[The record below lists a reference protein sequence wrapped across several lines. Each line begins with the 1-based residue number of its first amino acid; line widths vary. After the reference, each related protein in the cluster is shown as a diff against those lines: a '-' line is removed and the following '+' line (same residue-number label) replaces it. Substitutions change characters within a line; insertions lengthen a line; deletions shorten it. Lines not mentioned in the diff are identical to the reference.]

1 MLVFDIGP
9 VYIKSAIIFEENEQL
24 LNKFTSLLNT
34 KPDSKDIFDLNLSIK
49 YKNYRLYFFKIN
61 LFKIEEFK
69 SSKGLEIISEILKE
83 KYKNI
88 NNNVFLPHSELPLA
102 YYCGLLSEKVANIIF
117 ETFNV
122 KCVKIGHLNQL
133 SILGIDYISQNLLQ
147 CIFDLPGQSIYDL
160 VQVGHKLNEVTQKN
174 YANLKDSLYPYLMA
188 NVLEGTSIYR
198 VDSPDKFTRVG
209 GTSFGATTYW
219 SLVSLTCGY
228 DDPEKAVK
236 DAIKGNNELID
247 LSVGDI
253 YGGTYEQFQLNSS
266 LIASSFGKLKNIS
279 YIKDVRKEDISRS
292 LLTLMC
298 VTISLTTALIAKNSG
313 VNKVILVGNP
323 FECLE
328 FMQMIQ
334 MATNYASGESVNSYF
349 SDYAPYINL
358 IGMCRQLELENICLE

>member
-1 MLVFDIGP
+1 MLLFDIGP
-9 VYIKSAIIFEENEQL
+9 VYIKSAIIFKENDQL
-24 LNKFTSLLNT
+24 HEKFIELLKNNPECLDT
-34 KPDSKDIFDLNLSIK
+34 FDLNLTIL
-49 YKNYRLYFFKIN
+49 YKNYQLYFFKIN
-61 LFKIEEFK
+61 LFKLEEFK
-69 SSKGLEIISEILKE
+69 LSKGLKIVKDILDE
-83 KYKNI
+83 KYQYSSKDKEI
-88 NNNVFLPHSELPLA
+88 ETA
-102 YYCGLLSEKVANIIF
+102 YYCGLLSEKIENLIS
-117 ETFNV
+117 ETFRV
-122 KCVKIGHLNQL
+122 KCEKIGHLNQL
-133 SILGIDYISQNLLQ
+133 SIYGLDYISQNISQ
-147 CIFDLPGQSIYDL
+147 CIFNLPGQSIYNL

-174 YANLKDSLYPYLMA
+174 YTNVKDSLYPYLMA

-198 VDSPDKFTRVG
+198 VDSHDKFTRVG

-279 YIKDVRKEDISRS
+279 DIKDVRKEDISRS

-334 MATNYASGESVNSYF
+334 MATNYASGDTVESYF

-358 IGMCRQLELENICLE
+358 IGMCKQLELDKICFS